1 MRLEKILELDTEN
14 EFKNLVFP
22 PYGTYNQVGITAPGV
37 SQQYGPDQ
45 MWEQDSSIMGW
56 TCGYL
61 VASAKDVAKFYWNLL
76 GPNNSIL
83 SPEALKE

>member
-1 MRLEKILELDTEN
+1 
-14 EFKNLVFP
+14 
-22 PYGTYNQVGITAPGV
+22 
-37 SQQYGPDQ
+37 